1 MAASRGIQSIADP
14 YVQDDR
20 VHEGAPA
27 GENTNTGTSDT
38 KESPTNEN
46 SSNVTQSDMSDK
58 IYDGRRKKYL
68 PANYQLGNSMARKCL
83 CLPSYGGYYSHR
95 QGQNRII
102 GP

>member
-1 MAASRGIQSIADP
+1 MATSRGIQSIADP

-46 SSNVTQSDMSDK
+46 SSNVTQPDMSDE
-58 IYDGRRKKYL
+58 IYDIRRKKYL
-68 PANYQLGNSMARKCL
+68 PANYQLGNSMARKRL

-95 QGQNRII
+95 QGQN
-102 GP
+102 